1 MVIEDHIDVVHLHQG
16 CILLLQASLGSPED
30 FIYIY
35 IYIYIINIIFVIML
49 IFRKNTLLLV

>member
-35 IYIYIINIIFVIML
+35 NQYHICDHVDFQKKHTLACLIIPI
-49 IFRKNTLLLV
+49 